1 MIHVGTKNGEALI
14 NEQNVA
20 LVEYNNE
27 KNFVI
32 VVLNRLSSGG
42 KHRYRI
48 EDVTAFLPPNTP
60 FRELEETKRI
70 LRRGDIDRN
79 FYRSATVQVGYCID
93 EIKYDLND
101 DNITSIDVLREKL
114 KYRIERL
121 EKESKQHTERYEKKL
136 QELEKG

>member
-27 KNFVI
+27 KNFVA

-48 EDVTAFLPPNTP
+48 DDVTAFLPPNTP

-70 LRRGDIDRN
+70 LRRGSIDMK
-79 FYRSATVQVGYCID
+79 FYRSATVQLGYCID
-93 EIKYDLND
+93 DIKYDLND

-114 KYRIERL
+114 KAHIERL
-121 EKESKQHTERYEKKL
+121 EKDSQQHTERYEKEL
-136 QELEKG
+136 QELQKE